1 MGGGGLEEGREV
13 VPDREVGDTRGGGE
27 WGSERGAEG
36 GGGEGNMQVEVQ
48 RGEANV
54 SSPLDQSMLG
64 LWRCNHGNPSTSWK
78 LWGRSLKNAC

>member
-1 MGGGGLEEGREV
+1 MDEGGEV
-13 VPDREVGDTRGGGE
+13 VLERVVGDTRGGGE

-36 GGGEGNMQVEVQ
+36 GGGEGDMHVEVQ

-64 LWRCNHGNPSTSWK
+64 LWRCSHGNPSTSWK
-78 LWGRSLKNAC
+78 WPSLVTWKVSASV